1 MPSYFRGLSWYL
13 TVFAAFTTVFFSIS
27 SSSILILLSGASSVS
42 CAFWRV
48 FISSTILWLII
59 LLKGKVGH
67 VFANRRTLLLSTI
80 SGCALGVHFLLWMES
95 LFWVPVSVSTSVVV
109 TYPLFALIADRFLLK
124 EKIRSL
130 QVIGLIG
137 GFIGVLLFTHP
148 KVLGGYSVYG
158 VLLSLGGAI
167 AGAVYFTVGRIVR
180 KNIGLLEYVVPTYTT
195 ASLLLL
201 AYSFLIGENIL
212 QHSFNTYIYFILLA
226 LIPMIGGHTVMNYLL
241 KYLKT
246 SIVTSIA
253 LGEPVGASILAYYIL
268 GQEVDLLKAS
278 AMALVL
284 FSLFLVITQGIKEK
298 QCK

>member
-1 MPSYFRGLSWYL
+1 
-13 TVFAAFTTVFFSIS
+13 
-27 SSSILILLSGASSVS
+27 
-42 CAFWRV
+42 
-48 FISSTILWLII
+48 
-59 LLKGKVGH
+59 
-67 VFANRRTLLLSTI
+67 
-80 SGCALGVHFLLWMES
+80 
-95 LFWVPVSVSTSVVV
+95 
-109 TYPLFALIADRFLLK
+109 
-124 EKIRSL
+124 
-130 QVIGLIG
+130 
-137 GFIGVLLFTHP
+137 
-148 KVLGGYSVYG
+148 
-158 VLLSLGGAI
+158 
-167 AGAVYFTVGRIVR
+167 
-180 KNIGLLEYVVPTYTT
+180 
-195 ASLLLL
+195 